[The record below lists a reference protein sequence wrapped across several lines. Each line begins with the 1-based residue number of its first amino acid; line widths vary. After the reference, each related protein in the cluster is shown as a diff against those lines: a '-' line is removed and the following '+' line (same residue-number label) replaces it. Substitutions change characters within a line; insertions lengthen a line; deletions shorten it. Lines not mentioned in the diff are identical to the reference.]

1 MLESADLGRHLKWVE
16 NNLCKK
22 PDCFSIPECR
32 LTPRTLSHP
41 KDWSKYSYLCS
52 EINSARF
59 DSRILDY
66 LIVYNYFHKIKMK
79 IGDYNT
85 YNKLLNISY
94 LHFSS
99 IKSDFSKI
107 KSNKAGMF
115 EEQDKNPLKTDL
127 YLQTIR
133 EKLSPL
139 FFLKVLKNVN
149 VPEIY
154 KTNKMRK
161 YLNFSEYFI
170 TKHIILDESDKFLF

>member
-1 MLESADLGRHLKWVE
+1 MIESADLGRHLKWVE

-52 EINSARF
+52 EINSVRL
-59 DSRILDY
+59 DPRILDY
-66 LIVYNYFHKIKMK
+66 LIVYNYFHKIKME
-79 IGDYNT
+79 ISDYNT
-85 YNKLLNISY
+85 YNKLQNIPY

-99 IKSDFSKI
+99 IKSDFLKI
-107 KSNKAGMF
+107 KANKPGMF
-115 EEQDKNPLKTDL
+115 EAKDENPLKSDL

-139 FFLKVLKNVN
+139 FFIKVLKNVN

-154 KTNKMRK
+154 RTNKMKK

-170 TKHIILDESDKFLF
+170 KSHIVLDESDKFLF